1 MEQKPNKFEVLLWS
15 IFLPGLGQI
24 LNQKLVKGF
33 VLVIL
38 VIIVNY
44 KSKLNL
50 VIFSSFN
57 GELSKAILMTDYQ
70 WLLFCPCLYM
80 FAIWDAYKE
89 AEGEVS
95 VPGYI
100 PFVMTAYFAV
110 VGLIFSSTLEVF
122 GRILGPFY
130 MTILFAIIGIL
141 MGLMVRRIAINIIH
155 RLYKSK

>member
-95 VPGYI
+95 VLGYI

-110 VGLIFSSTLEVF
+110 VGLIFFLNFRSIWEDI
-122 GRILGPFY
+122 R
-130 MTILFAIIGIL
+130 AIIHDNTVCYNRYPDGIN
-141 MGLMVRRIAINIIH
+141 GKKNCNK
-155 RLYKSK
+155 YNS

>member
-1 MEQKPNKFEVLLWS
+1 
-15 IFLPGLGQI
+15 
-24 LNQKLVKGF
+24 
-33 VLVIL
+33 
-38 VIIVNY
+38 
-44 KSKLNL
+44 
-50 VIFSSFN
+50 
-57 GELSKAILMTDYQ
+57 
-70 WLLFCPCLYM
+70 M

-95 VPGYI
+95 VLGYI

-122 GRILGPFY
+122 GRILGPLY